1 MRDESVRIPKH
12 FLRRIKLKPIPSIS
26 SHPSS
31 HPQISFPFHP
41 DFFPPAFPGPV
52 PPILSLVLPVSFPPH
67 SASSARGF
75 LGLSL
80 FFPFLLLSSS
90 LPLFSSSLP
99 LFLFYSFL
107 FFVFT
112 IPRLSIHSVYR
123 SRKVSSDISG
133 PQYAILT
140 PFSHPLLFGSPV
152 RFDSVRACLTIA
164 ET

>member
-31 HPQISFPFHP
+31 LPQISFPFHP
-41 DFFPPAFPGPV
+41 DFFPAFPGPV